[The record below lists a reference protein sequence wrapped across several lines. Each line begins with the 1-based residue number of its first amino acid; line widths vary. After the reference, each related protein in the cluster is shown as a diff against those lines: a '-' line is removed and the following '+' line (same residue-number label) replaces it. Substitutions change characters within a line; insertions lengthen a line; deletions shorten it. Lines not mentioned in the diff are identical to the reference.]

1 MTQDEVAKHLGV
13 SRSTV
18 TQIELGN
25 RALTGLEL
33 ERLAYLFGRDMRDL
47 VAESFREEEAL
58 AALFRAQ
65 PEIVGQEGVVEK
77 LRECMALG
85 RELTRLERL
94 VGIDKDLSTAA
105 AYPWA
110 VPSNRW
116 EAIQQGARVAEEER
130 RRLGLGWGPAPE
142 LTELLETQGVRT
154 GLVDLPED
162 VSGLTLSDRQVGL
175 FVVANRHHHVTRR
188 RFSFAHEYAHVLL
201 DRERFGTVSRAAD
214 RDVLIEI
221 RANSFAACFL
231 MPEESVRQFIAG
243 LGKGKPS
250 RVHERVYDEYDAL
263 PVEGRVPPGSQDVQL
278 YDVVQLAHHFG
289 VSRPA
294 VLYRLKNLRL
304 VSDAELERLK
314 AEDDRG
320 KGGEVA
326 RWLDLP
332 EPDHTHARNEFRHR
346 FLGLALEAFRR
357 KAITRAKLG
366 ELAAMVSLPTS
377 DLARLIEDT
386 GLTGADNEGSDMR
399 LPEGKA

>member
-25 RALTGLEL
+25 RVLTGLEL

-65 PEIVGQEGVVEK
+65 PEIVGQADVVEK

-85 RELTRLERL
+85 RELTSLERL

-116 EAIQQGARVAEEER
+116 EAIQQGARVADEER

-175 FVVANRHHHVTRR
+175 FVVANRRHHVARR

-231 MPEESVRQFIAG
+231 MPEEGVRQFIAG

-250 RVHERVYDEYDAL
+250 RVYERVYDEYDAL
-263 PVEGRVPPGSQDVQL
+263 PVEGRTPPGSQDVQL
-278 YDVVQLAHHFG
+278 YDVIQLAHHFG

-294 VLYRLKNLRL
+294 ALYRLKNLRL
-304 VSDAELERLK
+304 VSDAELDRLK

-320 KGGEVA
+320 KGMEVA

-332 EPDHTHARNEFRHR
+332 EPDHTSARNEFRHR

-366 ELAAMVSLPTS
+366 ELAAMVSLPAA
-377 DLARLIEDT
+377 DLVRLIEDT
-386 GLTGADNEGSDMR
+386 GLTGAQDEGSDVL
-399 LPEGKA
+399 LPEDKA